1 MPRETPQRTID
12 IGDGLVVT
20 PRVARRL
27 RRSAEAE
34 IPLPPPLAQLQFMKN
49 IALPIGAV
57 VLFIILMRLS
67 FDRFDSG
74 EWPGWLG
81 YAVTLGGGIGAPMA
95 ILFVLERLMA
105 PMATEHAGAVH
116 ARELE
121 LARER
126 RDRTMERDRF
136 YSSSEWLALRAQVIS
151 ENGAVCSL
159 CRRSIT
165 PGEDLTVDHI
175 RPRSRF
181 PDLALSRENMQVLCR
196 SCNSSK
202 GVR

>member
-1 MPRETPQRTID
+1 MPRETPQGTID
-12 IGDGLVVT
+12 IGDGLIVT
-20 PRVARRL
+20 PRVAGRL

-34 IPLPPPLAQLQFMKN
+34 IPPPPPLAQLQFMKN

-57 VLFIILMRLS
+57 VLFIILLRLS
-67 FDRFDSG
+67 SDRFDSG

-81 YAVTLGGGIGAPMA
+81 YAVTLGGGIGVPIA
-95 ILFVLERLMA
+95 VLLIIERLMA
-105 PMATEHAGAVH
+105 PMATEHAKAVH

-126 RDRTMERDRF
+126 RDLISERDRF
-136 YSSSEWLALRAQVIS
+136 YSSSEWQALRAQVIREDGS
-151 ENGAVCSL
+151 VCSL
-159 CRRSIT
+159 CRRSIK

-181 PDLALSRENMQVLCR
+181 PDLALSRANMQVLCR
-196 SCNSSK
+196 SCNSRK
-202 GVR
+202 GVS